1 LGQEGIIGDALNHS
15 CKECTHDYK
24 ATADHIN
31 ADDNAAVVGIDE
43 NCTVP
48 ILREDAEN
56 TEYADMDDN
65 AMETDLVPEPKVK
78 MIVVDGIV
86 MGQTTVPIRI
96 VLKNWQMHE
105 QEYFVKD
112 MKVNMKDYAK

>member
-1 LGQEGIIGDALNHS
+1 
-15 CKECTHDYK
+15 
-24 ATADHIN
+24 
-31 ADDNAAVVGIDE
+31 NAAVVGIDE

-48 ILREDAEN
+48 ILQEDAEN

-86 MGQTTVPIRI
+86 IGPNHCAYQNCSEKLANT
-96 VLKNWQMHE
+96 
-105 QEYFVKD
+105 
-112 MKVNMKDYAK
+112 